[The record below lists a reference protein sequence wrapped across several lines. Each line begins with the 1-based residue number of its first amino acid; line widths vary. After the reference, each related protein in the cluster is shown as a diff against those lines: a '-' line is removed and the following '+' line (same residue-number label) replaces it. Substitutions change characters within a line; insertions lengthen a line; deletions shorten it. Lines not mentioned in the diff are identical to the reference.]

1 MSLFR
6 RNKAASVLLAL
17 SLGLNLF
24 LGGWL
29 VTQGVSP
36 SHHDKFSVPP
46 EQAAESIAKSLPAGD
61 GEILRH
67 VIAAHAPQLNAAH
80 RDSQEAMRHLRET
93 IVAEPLDPAA
103 LRDAFDMM
111 RASRQSERGLF
122 GDAIIQAIPQMTL
135 EGRQAFIRNNLGAR
149 P

>member
-1 MSLFR
+1 MPLFHR
-6 RNKAASVLLAL
+6 DKTASVLLAL

-29 VTQGVSP
+29 VTQGFVP
-36 SHHDKFSVPP
+36 SHRDKFSVPP
-46 EQAAESIAKSLPAGD
+46 EKAAETIAKRLPAGD

-67 VIAAHAPQLNAAH
+67 VIATHTPQLNAAH
-80 RDSQEAMRHLRET
+80 REAQEAMRHLRET
-93 IVAEPLDPAA
+93 IVAAPLDPAA
-103 LRDAFDMM
+103 LRDAFEKMH
-111 RASRQSERGLF
+111 AARQNERGLF
-122 GDAIIQAIPQMTL
+122 ADAIIVALPQMTE

>member
-1 MSLFR
+1 MPLFR

-24 LGGWL
+24 LVGWL
-29 VTQGVSP
+29 ATQGLSP

-46 EQAAESIAKSLPAGD
+46 EKAAETIAKSLPAGD

-67 VIAAHAPQLNAAH
+67 VIEASAPQLNAAH
-80 RDSQEAMRHLRET
+80 RESQDAMRHLRET
-93 IVAEPLDPAA
+93 IVASPLDPVA
-103 LRDAFDMM
+103 LRDAFEKMHM
-111 RASRQSERGLF
+111 ARQSERGLF
-122 GDAIIQAIPQMTL
+122 GDAIILAIPQMTQ